1 MCVKQCFK
9 YSTCW
14 QVFPKIPQN
23 TPKPTDSRTY
33 TYCTNRHTHVHLL
46 YQQTHAHTPTVPTDT
61 HTHTHLQYQHGS
73 EDVFSATHTPLNDH
87 IRILQ
92 AAVCIYD
99 PLHIVHTCTQLLV
112 NLEVR
117 ICSLQLKE
125 YYRSNMKPTE
135 GQDGEEVAGKAG

>member
-1 MCVKQCFK
+1 ML
-9 YSTCW
+9 
-14 QVFPKIPQN
+14 QVFNLLAGLSKKSPKHSKNQQ
-23 TPKPTDSRTY
+23 T
-33 TYCTNRHTHVHLL
+33 HTHVHI
-46 YQQTHAHTPTVPTDT
+46 
-61 HTHTHLQYQHGS
+61 QYQHGS
-73 EDVFSATHTPLNDH
+73 EDVFSATHTALNVH

-125 YYRSNMKPTE
+125 YYRSDMKLTE
-135 GQDGEEVAGKAG
+135 GQDGEEVAGRAG